1 MDFEMTEDQKM
12 LYRVTCEF
20 AREELRPK
28 AKELDK
34 KENPLDRIDWEL
46 ITKASQLGFRTLTWP
61 EEYGGIGADLLTT
74 VIHYEALSWGDAGFS
89 HYFFQSHVLGA
100 SIPGMPQ
107 PLKDEIISKMA
118 ADDTYL
124 MGISNTES
132 CGATEYTLPYNVP
145 GAAFQTVADRKG
157 DEYIISGT
165 KEYCS
170 NGPIAK
176 MISVSVQTNRK
187 APLSQSW
194 SQIMVPVGTPG
205 LSIGKIHE
213 HLGMRL
219 LPTAEMIFDNVH
231 VPARYLVGEEGKSL
245 ESHHRV
251 RPRILTIHNAQML
264 GILQALYDDSL
275 EFARTS
281 VVCGKPIIEHHGIKF
296 MLAEIRMKLEAARA
310 LVYKTAWNLDHKK
323 EDFKN
328 NTEVVYLAK
337 AFLDEIALTI
347 MRDADE
353 IHGGTGTNKEMLSEK
368 LIRDAFTMLH
378 WMNTR
383 SIAYLKGA
391 PTLEGVSIIGQERA
405 GGVVGL

>member
-12 LYRVTCEF
+12 LYRVTRDF
-20 AREELRPK
+20 AEKELRPK

-34 KENPLDRIDWEL
+34 KEKPLDRVDWEL
-46 ITKASQLGFRTLTWP
+46 IQKASQLGFRTLTWP

-74 VIHYEALSWGDAGFS
+74 VIHFEGLSWGDAGFS

-107 PLKDEIISKMA
+107 KLKDEIIAKMA
-118 ADDTYL
+118 VDDTYL

-132 CGATEYTLPYNVP
+132 CGATEYTLPYDVP

-157 DEYIISGT
+157 DEFIINGT

-176 MISVSVQTNRK
+176 MISVSVQTKRQ

-194 SQIMVPVGTPG
+194 SQIMVPAATPG

-231 VPARYLVGEEGKSL
+231 VPASYLVGEEGKSL

-264 GILQALYDDSL
+264 GILQALYDDAL
-275 EFARTS
+275 EFAQNRL
-281 VVCGKPIIEHHGIKF
+281 VCGKPIIEHHAIKL
-296 MLAEIRMKLEAARA
+296 MLADMRMKLEAARS
-310 LVYKTAWNLDHKK
+310 LVFKTAWNLDHKK
-323 EDFKN
+323 ADFKN

-347 MRDADE
+347 IRDADE
-353 IHGGTGTNKEMLSEK
+353 IHGGMGTNKEMLSEK

-391 PTLEGVSIIGQERA
+391 PTLEEVSIVGQQKSSDA
-405 GGVVGL
+405 PGL

>member
-1 MDFEMTEDQKM
+1 MDFEMTEEQKM
-12 LYRVTCEF
+12 LYDLTREF
-20 AREELRPK
+20 AEKEVRPR

-34 KENPLDRIDWEL
+34 KTNPLDRVDWEL
-46 ITKASQLGFRTLTWP
+46 IKSASKLGFRTLTWP
-61 EEYGGIGADLLTT
+61 EEYGGMCADVLTT
-74 VIHYEALSWGDAGFS
+74 AIHYEALSWGDGGFS
-89 HYFFQSHVLGA
+89 HYFFQSHVLGP
-100 SIPGMPQ
+100 SIPAMPKQ
-107 PLKDEIISKMA
+107 LREEVISKMA
-118 ADDTYL
+118 EDDSYL

-132 CGATEYTLPYNVP
+132 CGATEYTLPYDIP
-145 GAAFQTVADRKG
+145 GAAFLTIAEKHG
-157 DEYIISGT
+157 DEYII

-176 MISVSVQTNRK
+176 IISVSVQTNRK

-194 SQIMVPVGTPG
+194 SQILVPSNTPG
-205 LSIGKIHE
+205 LSFGKLHE
-213 HLGMRL
+213 HMGMRL
-219 LPTAEMIFDNVH
+219 LPTAEVLLDNVH
-231 VPARYLVGEEGKSL
+231 VPARYLVGEEGKAL

-275 EFARTS
+275 QFAQTR
-281 VVCGKPIIEHHGIKF
+281 VVCGKPIIEHDTVKI
-296 MLAEIRMKLEAARA
+296 MLADMRMKLEASRGMI
-310 LVYKTAWNLDHKK
+310 YKTAWNLDHKK

-328 NTEVVYLAK
+328 NTELVYLAK
-337 AFLDEIALTI
+337 AFVDEAALTI

-353 IHGGTGTNKEMLSEK
+353 IHGGMGTNREMLSEK

-391 PTLEGVSIIGQERA
+391 PTLYGVSIVGQQKTIGA
-405 GGVVGL
+405 VSL

>member
-12 LYRVTCEF
+12 LYRVTYEF
-20 AREELRPK
+20 AKEELRPK

-34 KENPLDRIDWEL
+34 KTNPMERVDWEL
-46 ITKASQLGFRTLTWP
+46 IRKASLLGFRTLTWP

-74 VIHYEALSWGDAGFS
+74 VIHYEALSWGDGGFS

-100 SIPGMPQ
+100 SIPGMPKQ
-107 PLKDEIISKMA
+107 LKDEIFVKMA
-118 ADDTYL
+118 GDDTYL

-132 CGATEYTLPYNVP
+132 CGATEYTLPYDVP
-145 GAAFQTVADRKG
+145 GSAFQTVADKKG
-157 DEYIISGT
+157 DEYIINGT

-176 MISVSVQTNRK
+176 IISVSVQTNRQ

-194 SQIMVPVGTPG
+194 SQIMVPAGTPG
-205 LSIGKIHE
+205 LSVGKIHE
-213 HLGMRL
+213 HMGMRL

-231 VPARYLVGEEGKSL
+231 VPAHYLVGEEGKSL

-275 EFARTS
+275 EFAQSRI
-281 VVCGKPIIEHHGIKF
+281 VCGKPVIEHASIKL
-296 MLAEIRMKLEAARA
+296 MLADMRMKIEAARA
-310 LVYKTAWNLDHKK
+310 LIYKTAWNLDHKK

-353 IHGGTGTNKEMLSEK
+353 IHGGMGTNKEMLSEK
-368 LIRDAFTMLH
+368 LIRDTFTMLH

-391 PTLEGVSIIGQERA
+391 PTLEGVSIVGQQRSA
-405 GGVVGL
+405 GAVAL